1 MSEKQL
7 KEMYVIFH
15 PFCVAVVGTLIILSE
30 DVFQRKISFQ
40 TNNFIYVHTHV
51 YCNVKNTKRN
61 KQKRKP
67 EGKFYL
73 CFSMKKDVKPTTIT
87 TTFQKK

>member
-1 MSEKQL
+1 MSEKQP

-51 YCNVKNTKRN
+51 YCNVKNKIKEQT
-61 KQKRKP
+61 
-67 EGKFYL
+67 E
-73 CFSMKKDVKPTTIT
+73 KKA
-87 TTFQKK
+87 